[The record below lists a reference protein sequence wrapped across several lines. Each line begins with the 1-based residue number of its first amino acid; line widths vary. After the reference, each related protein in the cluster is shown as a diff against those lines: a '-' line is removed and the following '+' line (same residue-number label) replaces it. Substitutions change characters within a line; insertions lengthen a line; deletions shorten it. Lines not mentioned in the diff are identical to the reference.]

1 MASSPQRT
9 RVRLGAMVIG
19 SALWIIALGWLW
31 YIRSNRDD
39 DSQSRTGPIDPPHK
53 FKVTYWELP
62 EFSLTDQNGRTVT
75 KKDLL
80 GKQWVA
86 SFLFTRCTKECPMV
100 RGQLRTLKDATADS
114 DVRIVT
120 ISVDPKHDT
129 PAVLKRH
136 AKSESGDDDRWLF
149 LTGPEKTVYTLLK
162 DGFKETAV
170 QVTGEQR
177 QPGREVLHSQRVMH
191 IDENGRVIATYD
203 GKDPVD
209 MERLRRAIRS
219 RADAK

>member
-1 MASSPQRT
+1 
-9 RVRLGAMVIG
+9 
-19 SALWIIALGWLW
+19 
-31 YIRSNRDD
+31 
-39 DSQSRTGPIDPPHK
+39 
-53 FKVTYWELP
+53 
-62 EFSLTDQNGRTVT
+62 
-75 KKDLL
+75 
-80 GKQWVA
+80 
-86 SFLFTRCTKECPMV
+86 MV